1 MTGHPLLSGKVA
13 LVTGASRG
21 IGRATALAL
30 ARAGADVVVHY
41 RQEEASAR
49 AVARE
54 IRAGGRAALVVQGDV
69 RRAGTMKRLVRSAV
83 SWKGR
88 LDLVVAN
95 AGIAEKGT
103 LRSAGRATWARTLET
118 NLVAPFELAQAAE
131 RALRETHGAFIA
143 TASTSGLI
151 PTTVE
156 IPYNASKAGLVMLTR
171 CLALA
176 LAPEV
181 RVNAVAPGWVE
192 TDMTRA
198 EWTDRE
204 AYRSIRSATPLR
216 RWGRPEDVAAAIL
229 FLASDMARFVTGQVL
244 VVDGGQSLHWHVDE
258 SVEPG
263 SGRAEGESR

>member
-1 MTGHPLLSGKVA
+1 MSDHLPLYGRVA

-21 IGRATALAL
+21 IGRAATVALAQ
-30 ARAGADVVVHY
+30 AGADVVIHY
-41 RQEEASAR
+41 RTDEAAAQ

-54 IRAGGRAALVVQGDV
+54 IRSRGRAAELVRSDV
-69 RRAGTMKRLVRSAV
+69 RRSGTMKRLVSRAER
-83 SWKGR
+83 WKGR
-88 LDLVVAN
+88 LDIVVAN

-103 LRSAGRATWARTLET
+103 LQSAGRATWARTLET
-118 NLVAPFELAQAAE
+118 NLVAPFELAQAAQS
-131 RALRETHGAFIA
+131 ALRKSRGTFIA

-151 PTTVE
+151 PATVE

-198 EWTDRE
+198 EWMDRKT
-204 AYRSIRSATPLR
+204 YRSIRSATPLG
-216 RWGRPEDVAAAIL
+216 RWGRPKDIAAAIL
-229 FLASDMARFVTGQVL
+229 FLAS
-244 VVDGGQSLHWHVDE
+244 
-258 SVEPG
+258 
-263 SGRAEGESR
+263 